1 MLQKYWFYLV
11 TLFSVVALASA
22 LIAEYYFDLQPCA
35 MCLKQR
41 EPYYIIIAGFIL
53 VMLLKWQD
61 KIWFYVG
68 VQIVSIYGLFY
79 SLWHVG
85 IENKILAG
93 PSSCSGGLN
102 ISTNTSSLKE
112 QIISKAVINCEEVAW
127 SIFGLSAATMNSLLL
142 FLIFIINAIYLNN
155 NYGLK
160 KEKNSSKKESFTKK

>member
-41 EPYYIIIAGFIL
+41 EPYYVIIAGFIL
-53 VMLLKWQD
+53 VMIFKWQD

-142 FLIFIINAIYLNN
+142 FLIFIINAIYIANI
-155 NYGLK
+155 YGSK
-160 KEKNSSKKESFTKK
+160 KEKNS

>member
-11 TLFSVVALASA
+11 TIFSVVAIASA

-53 VMLLKWQD
+53 VMILKWQD

-142 FLIFIINAIYLNN
+142 FLIFIINAIYIINI
-155 NYGLK
+155 YRFKKRKKWLK
-160 KEKNSSKKESFTKK
+160 KS

>member
-22 LIAEYYFDLQPCA
+22 LIAEYYFGLQPCA

-53 VMLLKWQD
+53 VMILKWQD

-142 FLIFIINAIYLNN
+142 FLIFIINAIYIANI
-155 NYGLK
+155 YGSK
-160 KEKNSSKKESFTKK
+160 KEKNS

>member
-22 LIAEYYFDLQPCA
+22 LIAEYYFDLQPCE

-53 VMLLKWQD
+53 VMILKWQD

-142 FLIFIINAIYLNN
+142 FLIFIINAIYIFNI
-155 NYGLK
+155 YD
-160 KEKNSSKKESFTKK
+160 SKK

>member
-1 MLQKYWFYLV
+1 M
-11 TLFSVVALASA
+11 
-22 LIAEYYFDLQPCA
+22 I
-35 MCLKQR
+35 LK
-41 EPYYIIIAGFIL
+41 G
-53 VMLLKWQD
+53 QD

-142 FLIFIINAIYLNN
+142 FLIFIINAIYIANI
-155 NYGLK
+155 YGSK
-160 KEKNSSKKESFTKK
+160 KEKNS

>member
-53 VMLLKWQD
+53 VMILKWQD
-61 KIWFYVG
+61 KIWFYIG

-127 SIFGLSAATMNSLLL
+127 SIFGLSAATINSLLL
-142 FLIFIINAIYLNN
+142 FLIFVINTIYLLNI
-155 NYGLK
+155 YGSK
-160 KEKNSSKKESFTKK
+160 KEKNSKKKVS

>member
-41 EPYYIIIAGFIL
+41 EPYYVIIAGFIL
-53 VMLLKWQD
+53 VMILKWQD

-142 FLIFIINAIYLNN
+142 FLIFIINAIYIVKI
-155 NYGLK
+155 YGIK
-160 KEKNSSKKESFTKK
+160 KEKNS

>member
-1 MLQKYWFYLV
+1 MLQKYWFNLV

-41 EPYYIIIAGFIL
+41 EPYYVIISSFII
-53 VMLLKWQD
+53 VMILKWQD

-102 ISTNTSSLKE
+102 ISKNTSSLKE

-142 FLIFIINAIYLNN
+142 FLIFIINAIYVANI
-155 NYGLK
+155 YGSK
-160 KEKNSSKKESFTKK
+160 KEKNS

>member
-11 TLFSVVALASA
+11 TLFSVVAIASA

-53 VMLLKWQD
+53 VMILKWQD

-68 VQIVSIYGLFY
+68 VQIMSIYGLFY

-85 IENKILAG
+85 IENKIFVG

-142 FLIFIINAIYLNN
+142 FLIFIINAIYILNI
-155 NYGLK
+155 YGFK
-160 KEKNSSKKESFTKK
+160 KEKKS

>member
-11 TLFSVVALASA
+11 TLFSVVAIASA

-53 VMLLKWQD
+53 VMILKWQY
-61 KIWFYVG
+61 KIWFYIG
-68 VQIVSIYGLFY
+68 LQIVSIYGMFY

-142 FLIFIINAIYLNN
+142 FLIFIINAIYIFNI
-155 NYGLK
+155 YD
-160 KEKNSSKKESFTKK
+160 SKK

>member
-53 VMLLKWQD
+53 VMILKWQN

-68 VQIVSIYGLFY
+68 VQIISIYGLFY

-93 PSSCSGGLN
+93 PSSCSGGLS

-142 FLIFIINAIYLNN
+142 FLIFIINAIYIFNI
-155 NYGLK
+155 YD
-160 KEKNSSKKESFTKK
+160 SKK

>member
-53 VMLLKWQD
+53 VMILKWQD

-142 FLIFIINAIYLNN
+142 FLIFIINAIYIANT
-155 NYGLK
+155 YGSK
-160 KEKNSSKKESFTKK
+160 KEKNS

>member
-41 EPYYIIIAGFIL
+41 EPYYVIIAGFIL
-53 VMLLKWQD
+53 VMILKGQN

-142 FLIFIINAIYLNN
+142 FLIFIINAIYIIII
-155 NYGLK
+155 YGSK
-160 KEKNSSKKESFTKK
+160 KEKNS

>member
-53 VMLLKWQD
+53 VMILKWQD

-142 FLIFIINAIYLNN
+142 FLIFIINAIYIVSI
-155 NYGLK
+155 YG
-160 KEKNSSKKESFTKK
+160 SKKDKNR

>member
-11 TLFSVVALASA
+11 TLFSVVAIASA

-53 VMLLKWQD
+53 VMILKGQD

-142 FLIFIINAIYLNN
+142 FLIFIINAIYITSI
-155 NYGLK
+155 YGSK
-160 KEKNSSKKESFTKK
+160 KEKNS

>member
-41 EPYYIIIAGFIL
+41 EPYYVIIAGFIL
-53 VMLLKWQD
+53 VMILKWQD

-68 VQIVSIYGLFY
+68 VQIASIYGLFY

-112 QIISKAVINCEEVAW
+112 QIITKAVINCEEVAW
-127 SIFGLSAATMNSLLL
+127 SIFGLSAATINSLLL
-142 FLIFIINAIYLNN
+142 FLIFIINAIYIAHI
-155 NYGLK
+155 YGSK
-160 KEKNSSKKESFTKK
+160 KEKNS

>member
-53 VMLLKWQD
+53 VMILKWQD

-142 FLIFIINAIYLNN
+142 FLIFIINKIYII
-155 NYGLK
+155 YIYDSK
-160 KEKNSSKKESFTKK
+160 KEKNS

>member
-53 VMLLKWQD
+53 IMILKWQD

-85 IENKILAG
+85 MENKILAG

-142 FLIFIINAIYLNN
+142 FLIFIINTIYIANI
-155 NYGLK
+155 YGSK
-160 KEKNSSKKESFTKK
+160 KEKNS

>member
-1 MLQKYWFYLV
+1 MLHKYWFYLV
-11 TLFSVVALASA
+11 TFFSVVAIASA

-53 VMLLKWQD
+53 VMILKWQD

-112 QIISKAVINCEEVAW
+112 QIISKAVINCEEVAC

-142 FLIFIINAIYLNN
+142 FLIFIINAIYIINI
-155 NYGLK
+155 YGSK
-160 KEKNSSKKESFTKK
+160 KEKNS

>member
-1 MLQKYWFYLV
+1 
-11 TLFSVVALASA
+11 
-22 LIAEYYFDLQPCA
+22 

-41 EPYYIIIAGFIL
+41 DPYYIIIAGFVLAMI
-53 VMLLKWQD
+53 LKWQD

-85 IENKILAG
+85 IENKILDG

-142 FLIFIINAIYLNN
+142 FLIFIINAIYIVNI
-155 NYGLK
+155 YGIK
-160 KEKNSSKKESFTKK
+160 KEKNS

>member
-1 MLQKYWFYLV
+1 MLEKYWFYIV

-53 VMLLKWQD
+53 VMILKWQD

-142 FLIFIINAIYLNN
+142 FLIFIINAIYIF
-155 NYGLK
+155 NYNGSK
-160 KEKNSSKKESFTKK
+160 KEKNI

>member
-11 TLFSVVALASA
+11 TLFSVVAIASA

-53 VMLLKWQD
+53 VMILKWQD

-142 FLIFIINAIYLNN
+142 FLIFIINAIYIIII
-155 NYGLK
+155 YGSK
-160 KEKNSSKKESFTKK
+160 KEKNS